1 MSLIFLLLTVH
12 DQREEGGGGR
22 QEDHVRTGSDAQR
35 CVRKPRLA
43 GSLQKHSTATGL
55 LRAQRPFHVYM

>member
-1 MSLIFLLLTVH
+1 MFLLTVH
-12 DQREEGGGGR
+12 DQREEGRGGR

-35 CVRKPRLA
+35 CVRKPRLT

-55 LRAQRPFHVYM
+55 LTAPRPLRGCM